1 MCLTLGVDAGCGS
14 EACCSSGLD
23 SVSLYIRR
31 ACRKGLSA
39 TLVLAGGTRRDL
51 AQAIL
56 PGPAGNSSGADGPA
70 THFLRLSGLGLSRA
84 TASGAA
90 LCLSSIRPS
99 CRDPTSLCA
108 RPRGAAPG
116 TCQAELR
123 SAGGTCCALASA
135 AAGAPPPPPPPPEPP
150 ELPPSPPLLGMP
162 VCVEAS
168 LLFLGDG
175 LSGGPR
181 YAFSPAVCA
190 SAQALIAS
198 GLNAAASGLGL
209 GLDSPFGPAGCSS
222 SLVRVCG
229 GLALPAEGGLDVS
242 GLQAYVYTQL
252 GPWLGAVFGED
263 ECGAGAYG
271 TAASLVVSAAEA
283 PAPATAAAS
292 AAAAAEATSAASP
305 SRPAPASPA
314 PTTSP
319 APIPAIPAA
328 ATPAAPSSPF
338 AASSTFT
345 SLTSLTSAQP
355 TSAAGPPS
363 CVLALRRT
371 EPSPPPPSPLTC
383 RLCLV
388 LQRAGGSPGRCLE
401 LLQGAQARVK
411 PLADARAI
419 PLQPWAALSCG
430 LADTT
435 VCTGL
440 SASLGASLPGL
451 LPSVLTA
458 VFDHMFPPG
467 GASCAG
473 YTLRAS
479 DGTSRTVGAG
489 ACFAVPPPRACPGG
503 VPPSLPAPPPSPAG
517 GSTSA
522 FPPGVACATAAGGG
536 PFRLSPSVSQSE
548 VVFVSFVPY
557 SVFCFAVTAPS
568 PAPAPTAAC
577 PGTQLTQIAFHADA
591 TRRGDLL
598 SVLLKDPGGAVSR
611 RVASDAFWRPPGTA
625 GVLGDA
631 VWVGGL
637 GWSAESLQKPSAQ
650 AKVCLQLRPLVRLRD
665 LCVGGAQGQCA
676 VAVFSS
682 EACCPVSTVGVP

>member
-1 MCLTLGVDAGCGS
+1 MS
-14 EACCSSGLD
+14 
-23 SVSLYIRR
+23 
-31 ACRKGLSA
+31 
-39 TLVLAGGTRRDL
+39 AGG
-51 AQAIL
+51 AQI
-56 PGPAGNSSGADGPA
+56 
-70 THFLRLSGLGLSRA
+70 
-84 TASGAA
+84 
-90 LCLSSIRPS
+90 CIRS
-99 CRDPTSLCA
+99 KCGDPTSLCV

-123 SAGGTCCALASA
+123 SAGGTCCTLASA
-135 AAGAPPPPPPPPEPP
+135 AAGAPPPLPPPPEPP

-168 LLFLGDG
+168 LLFMGDG

-190 SAQALIAS
+190 SAQTLIAS

-209 GLDSPFGPAGCSS
+209 GLDSPFGPAGCSA

-229 GLALPAEGGLDVS
+229 GLALPSEGGLDVS

-252 GPWLGAVFGED
+252 CPWLGAVFGED

-271 TAASLVVSAAEA
+271 TAAGLVVSGGGLEGEA
-283 PAPATAAAS
+283 S
-292 AAAAAEATSAASP
+292 RYCEA
-305 SRPAPASPA
+305 
-314 PTTSP
+314 
-319 APIPAIPAA
+319 
-328 ATPAAPSSPF
+328 
-338 AASSTFT
+338 
-345 SLTSLTSAQP
+345 
-355 TSAAGPPS
+355 
-363 CVLALRRT
+363 
-371 EPSPPPPSPLTC
+371 PSPPPGVPPPPPKRPRRPPPPPPQPPPPPPRRPPSKSASLSPLSPCAPARTA
-383 RLCLV
+383 RATLSSQPTPH

-458 VFDHMFPPG
+458 VFDHVFPPG

-517 GSTSA
+517 GSASA

-557 SVFCFAVTAPS
+557 SVFCFAVTAAS
-568 PAPAPTAAC
+568 PAPVPTAAC
-577 PGTQLTQIAFHADA
+577 PGTQVTQVALRANA

-598 SVLLKDPGGAVSR
+598 SVLLKDPGGVVSR
-611 RVASDAFWRPPGTA
+611 RVASDAFWRPPGTP

>member
-23 SVSLYIRR
+23 SLSLYIRR
-31 ACRKGLSA
+31 ACRKGLTA

-51 AQAIL
+51 AHAIL
-56 PGPAGNSSGADGPA
+56 PGPAGNSSGSDGPA

-123 SAGGTCCALASA
+123 SAGGTCCTLASA

-168 LLFLGDG
+168 LLFMGDG
-175 LSGGPR
+175 LCGGPR
-181 YAFSPAVCA
+181 YAFSPVVCA

-209 GLDSPFGPAGCSS
+209 GLDSPFGPAGCSA

-229 GLALPAEGGLDVS
+229 GLALPSEGGLDVS

-252 GPWLGAVFGED
+252 GPWLGAVFGEG

-271 TAASLVVSAAEA
+271 TAVSLVVS
-283 PAPATAAAS
+283 AS
-292 AAAAAEATSAASP
+292 AAAAAQATSAASP

-319 APIPAIPAA
+319 APIPAIPAGA
-328 ATPAAPSSPF
+328 EPSGPSCPF
-338 AASSTFT
+338 AASPTLT

-355 TSAAGPPS
+355 ASAAGPPS
-363 CVLALRRT
+363 CVPAL
-371 EPSPPPPSPLTC
+371 C
-383 RLCLV
+383 RD
-388 LQRAGGSPGRCLE
+388 QAHTRAGGSPGRCLE

-419 PLQPWAALSCG
+419 PLQPWAAFSCG

-458 VFDHMFPPG
+458 VFDHVFPPG

-503 VPPSLPAPPPSPAG
+503 VPPALPAPPPSPAG

-557 SVFCFAVTAPS
+557 SVFCFAVTAAS

-577 PGTQLTQIAFHADA
+577 PGTQVTQVALRANA

-598 SVLLKDPGGAVSR
+598 SVLLKDPGGVVSR